1 LTVAYSSERYFA
13 TEILY
18 SAILMSL
25 NSTPILIL
33 CLTWLLRQE
42 QLILNSGSVNIT
54 PTFRGIVAF
63 EPVDEQ
69 QRAVMADI
77 WLIIVGVLMLIMA
90 DVFKVVVEN
99 MINTAF
105 FLTYNALVNI
115 VQTFRIVALM
125 LIAAGITI
133 PLTRLIYDWLRY
145 AD

>member
-1 LTVAYSSERYFA
+1 
-13 TEILY
+13 
-18 SAILMSL
+18 M
-25 NSTPILIL
+25 
-33 CLTWLLRQE
+33 
-42 QLILNSGSVNIT
+42 
-54 PTFRGIVAF
+54 AF
-63 EPVDEQ
+63 ELVDEQ

-90 DVFKVVVEN
+90 DIFKVVVEN
-99 MINTAF
+99 MVNTAF
-105 FLTYNALVNI
+105 FPTYNALVNV